1 MSGSQRH
8 ISERLKGGGTMSGRD
23 RRSCG
28 SAGPGIKICGLFR
41 ECDISYVNDA
51 QPDYAG
57 FILNFPG
64 SHRNVAP
71 ERALVLRRKMKPEIK
86 AVGVFVNQP
95 PDLVLKI
102 ADLVNLDVIQL
113 HGQEDDEYV
122 QRIRDRSGIAV
133 WKAFKVRDAAGLL
146 EASRSSADEVL
157 LDNGYGT
164 GRLFDWSVLAEAE
177 EIIRDRGFI
186 LAGGLTP
193 DNIPDALRQFSPKI
207 IDISSGVETDQ
218 VKDPEKII
226 EAVRAVR
233 NRSKTKT

>member
-1 MSGSQRH
+1 M
-8 ISERLKGGGTMSGRD
+8 
-23 RRSCG
+23 
-28 SAGPGIKICGLFR
+28 
-41 ECDISYVNDA
+41 
-51 QPDYAG
+51 
-57 FILNFPG
+57 
-64 SHRNVAP
+64 
-71 ERALVLRRKMKPEIK
+71 
-86 AVGVFVNQP
+86 
-95 PDLVLKI
+95 
-102 ADLVNLDVIQL
+102 
-113 HGQEDDEYV
+113 
-122 QRIRDRSGIAV
+122 
-133 WKAFKVRDAAGLL
+133 
-146 EASRSSADEVL
+146 L